1 MSQRRIKAVHPV
13 DDRRERTKQELFSL
27 HKQLAEH
34 WEKTGTLWA
43 QVHNLSHS
51 ADCFKNAAKEL
62 EKAISILEEAA
73 EVRIKALGN
82 GEEGEEEVEGIS

>member
-13 DDRRERTKQELFSL
+13 DDSRERTKQELFSL

-43 QVHNLSHS
+43 HVGNLEHS
-51 ADCFKNAAKEL
+51 ADCFKNAANHL
-62 EKAISILEEAA
+62 EKAVAILEEAA
-73 EVRIKALGN
+73 AVRIKALGD
-82 GEEGEEEVEGIS
+82 EGEGEVEEVS